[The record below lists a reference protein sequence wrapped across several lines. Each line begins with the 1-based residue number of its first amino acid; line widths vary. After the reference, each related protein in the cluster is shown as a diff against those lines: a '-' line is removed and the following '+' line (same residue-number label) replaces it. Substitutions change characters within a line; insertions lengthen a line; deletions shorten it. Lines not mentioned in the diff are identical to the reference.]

1 MDQTILSTINNPSD
15 LKGLTKT
22 ELKVLCKELREFIVD
37 VVSRTGGHLA
47 PSLGVVELTV
57 ALHAV
62 FNCPEDRI
70 IWDVGHQSYAHKI
83 LTGRKDIFETL
94 RQKGGISGFPRINES
109 PCDAF
114 GTGHASTSISAAL
127 GMAVARDMK
136 QDDRKVIAVIG
147 DGAMT
152 GGMAFEALNQAGSMD
167 RDIIIIL
174 NDNEMSIDPSVGALS
189 SFLSRKMVGEPYI
202 RFKNEFENFFGSVP
216 GIGDNIVK
224 LAKKWK
230 DTFKSFFTSGLL
242 FQALDFEYVGP
253 IKGHRLDRLLET
265 FQKVRNIKGPT
276 LVHIMTTKG
285 KGYKPAEKNPSKF
298 HGIGPFNK
306 QTGETP
312 PKVKS
317 APLTYTNV
325 FGKTLVDLAKKDDRI
340 IAITAAMP
348 EGTGLSLFA
357 KEFPDRFFDVGIAEQ
372 HSVTF
377 AAGMA
382 KEGFRPVVAIY
393 STFMQRAFDQIIHD
407 VALQNIPVI
416 FAMDRSGIV
425 GQDGGTHH
433 GAFDISFMKLIPN
446 MIVMAPGDEEELKNM
461 LGTALK
467 HNGPVSIRYPRGK
480 GTGMNISDIIEPV
493 TIGRARVLR
502 NGDDCLVIAIGA
514 MVKPCIDAAIELEKD
529 GINITL
535 VDARFAK
542 PVDEKLIISLAKKC
556 SRIITVEE
564 NVISGG
570 FGSSVLRLLAEH
582 SLISDFKMLGLP
594 DAFVEHGTQAQLRHE
609 SGLDAAGIKKEI
621 KQMVKGKGSGLK
633 LHASN

>member
-1 MDQTILSTINNPSD
+1 MDQTILSTIKSPKD
-15 LKGLTKT
+15 LKGLTET

-57 ALHAV
+57 ALHSV

-127 GMAVARDMK
+127 GMAVARDLNK
-136 QDDRKVIAVIG
+136 DDRKIIAVIG

-167 RDIIIIL
+167 KDIIIIL
-174 NDNEMSIDPSVGALS
+174 NDNDMSIDPSVGALS

-230 DTFKSFFTSGLL
+230 DTFKSFFTLGML

-276 LVHIMTTKG
+276 LVHIMTSKG
-285 KGYKPAEKNPSKF
+285 KGYKPAEENPSKF
-298 HGIGPFNK
+298 HGISPFNS

-312 PKVKS
+312 PKIKS

-325 FGKTLVDLAKKDDRI
+325 FSKTLVDLARKDNRI

-372 HSVTF
+372 HGVTF

-382 KEGFRPVVAIY
+382 KEGFHPVVAVY

-407 VALQNIPVI
+407 VALQNIPVV

-425 GQDGGTHH
+425 GQDGATHH
-433 GAFDISFMKLIPN
+433 GAFDISFMKMIPN

-461 LGTALK
+461 LSTALK
-467 HNGPVSIRYPRGK
+467 HDGPVSIRYPRGI
-480 GTGMNISDIIEPV
+480 GTGIKISDIIEPV
-493 TIGRARVLR
+493 KIGKARVLR
-502 NGDDCLVIAIGA
+502 NGDDCLVIAIGS
-514 MVKPCIDAAIELEKD
+514 MVKPCIDAGYELEKD

-542 PVDEKLIISLAKKC
+542 PVDEKTIVSLAKKC

-570 FGSSVLRLLAEH
+570 FGSSVLKILAGH
-582 SLISDFKMLGLP
+582 SLISDFKILGLP
-594 DAFVEHGTQAQLRHE
+594 DAFIEHGTQAELRQE
-609 SGLDAAGIKKEI
+609 LGLDAAGITKEI
-621 KQMVKGKGSGLK
+621 KQMVKGKGSGFK